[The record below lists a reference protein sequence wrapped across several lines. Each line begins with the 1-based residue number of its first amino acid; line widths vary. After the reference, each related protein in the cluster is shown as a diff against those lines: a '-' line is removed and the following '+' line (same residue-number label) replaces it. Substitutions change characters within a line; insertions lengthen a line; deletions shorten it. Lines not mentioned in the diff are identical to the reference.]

1 MILKKILMMKL
12 NNFLKYKKVA
22 YKYWYDDSRNDDFY
36 EVPFEA
42 KRNEL
47 GIKPSYIEIW
57 HPNSVIDEQV
67 IKECVVL
74 FCEDF
79 LKISIEE
86 VIFKSIVSIE
96 EAIQE
101 YIKECKLFSNGI
113 NIKFS
118 ESLISKLEEKWDK
131 PQNEVVKIL
140 NKSIGNGN

>member
-1 MILKKILMMKL
+1 MLFFFVKI
-12 NNFLKYKKVA
+12 
-22 YKYWYDDSRNDDFY
+22 
-36 EVPFEA
+36 
-42 KRNEL
+42 
-47 GIKPSYIEIW
+47 
-57 HPNSVIDEQV
+57 
-67 IKECVVL
+67 
-74 FCEDF
+74 

-118 ESLISKLEEKWDK
+118 DSLISKLEEKWDK